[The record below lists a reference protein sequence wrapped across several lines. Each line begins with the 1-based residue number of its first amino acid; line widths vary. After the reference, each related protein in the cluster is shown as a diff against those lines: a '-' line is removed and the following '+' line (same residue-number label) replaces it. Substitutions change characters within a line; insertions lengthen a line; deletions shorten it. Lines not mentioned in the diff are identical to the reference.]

1 MDTRSYNTP
10 EFSEQCGFV
19 FNKETGESIQY
30 NYNGTGF
37 EITINVKEIDI
48 DSLSEGDYKILI
60 EYKNRLSDG
69 CTFIKKMNN
78 GLKTAP
84 GFLAII
90 VAARYASLLNSPSTK
105 ESNVKL
111 DLSSASLK
119 KTVSSFLTLLA
130 PKIVLLLAISSTNL
144 NSKRQCCSV
153 MS

>member
-1 MDTRSYNTP
+1 
-10 EFSEQCGFV
+10 
-19 FNKETGESIQY
+19 
-30 NYNGTGF
+30 
-37 EITINVKEIDI
+37 
-48 DSLSEGDYKILI
+48 
-60 EYKNRLSDG
+60 
-69 CTFIKKMNN
+69 MNN

-119 KTVSSFLTLLA
+119 KTVSSFLALLA
-130 PKIVLLLAISSTNL
+130 PKTVLLLAISSTNL